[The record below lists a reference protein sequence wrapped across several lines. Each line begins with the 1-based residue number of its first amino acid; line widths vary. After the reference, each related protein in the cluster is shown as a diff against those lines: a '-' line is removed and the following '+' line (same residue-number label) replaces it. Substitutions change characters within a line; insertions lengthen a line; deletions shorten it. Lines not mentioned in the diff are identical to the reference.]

1 MEGHPVQRE
10 LPWNDPTRA
19 AVAQA
24 ASNLLY
30 DLGPR
35 GAERVTGV
43 SRGTL
48 RAAVAFRR
56 APSVSTTLA
65 VLLAAVANEMR
76 KDERRQADA

>member
-1 MEGHPVQRE
+1 MPRE
-10 LPWNDPTRA
+10 LPWHDPTRA

-24 ASNLLY
+24 ASNLLF

-43 SRGTL
+43 TRGTL
-48 RAAVAFRR
+48 RAVMAFRR
-56 APSVSTTLA
+56 APSVATSIS